1 MRFPCDYRVGYEFPT
16 KIVDGFGAYERL
28 MFSVE
33 ETVVRTGFHSPC
45 RDCQ

>member
-1 MRFPCDYRVGYEFPT
+1 MRFPCDYPVGYEIPT

-33 ETVVRTGFHSPC
+33 ETVARTGLPGPC
-45 RDCQ
+45 RGSQ